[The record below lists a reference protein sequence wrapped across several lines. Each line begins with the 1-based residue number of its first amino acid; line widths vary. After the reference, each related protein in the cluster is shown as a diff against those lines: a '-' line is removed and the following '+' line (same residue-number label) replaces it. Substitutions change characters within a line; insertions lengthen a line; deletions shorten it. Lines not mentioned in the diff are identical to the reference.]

1 MHEYALVEALI
12 GRVESEA
19 HVQNASAVHRLTVRI
34 GPLAGVD
41 RDLFANAYL
50 LSRPGT
56 LCQEAE
62 LVLTT
67 EDIDWRCAVCNA
79 AIPFGAALVCPTC
92 LVPARLA
99 GGDSIVLERIEL
111 ELSAH
116 V

>member
-1 MHEYALVEALI
+1 MHEYSLVQALI

-19 HVQNASAVHRLTVRI
+19 HAQKATAVHRLTVRI

-56 LCQEAE
+56 CCHKAE
-62 LVLTT
+62 LVLAT
-67 EDIDWRCAVCNA
+67 EAVDWRCAVCNA
-79 AIPFGAALVCPTC
+79 PIPVGAALVCPSC
-92 LVPARLA
+92 LWPARLA
-99 GGDSIVLERIEL
+99 GGDAIVLERIEL
-111 ELSAH
+111 E

>member
-1 MHEYALVEALI
+1 MHEYALVQALI

-19 HVQNASAVHRLTVRI
+19 HAHKATAVHRLTVRM

-56 LCQEAE
+56 CCEDAE
-62 LVLTT
+62 LVLLT
-67 EDIDWRCAVCNA
+67 EEVDWRCAVCNA
-79 AIPFGAALVCPTC
+79 EIPFGGALVCPTC
-92 LVPARLA
+92 LFPARLA
-99 GGDSIVLERIEL
+99 GGDAMVLERIEL
-111 ELSAH
+111 EVSSH